1 MQDDGNVI
9 NPLQWTRE
17 LPGEAVQ
24 RPQNGGTYPHSS
36 SALMQKIYFQNVLE
50 EQRLERNMRRDSHKS
65 YLRREEQAEK
75 QRKREL
81 YSQISI
87 REDALLITR
96 YNGAGDILS
105 ERKVLRCKILDAEWF
120 RYQGSMEVQWRVIL
134 KEEQGGLIVFSPLY
148 GEKVLHSTTKLKCT
162 ILGQYDCADVKDEA
176 ALWNYIYKLI
186 ISILRNKSVIE
197 IPAAPGWYQCE
208 DGYHFY
214 SATDIDVSL
223 FNQFMLGFR
232 VNRFD
237 GLDAGDTVSEVIN
250 DLGRITDQRTAGIL
264 FIGRFNAF
272 LGRLTG
278 ETCFRTGIMIWGED
292 AEEVARHY
300 LRTMSNNVDTVNLDS
315 DRISQIR
322 DKVCTL
328 QDTPLIILV
337 QNPDNRSAQNRLKQL
352 ISWMQTALLEG
363 NKVKVPFV
371 FCFKNF
377 SASVPLKDMVVINAS
392 EIAVNRE
399 HLSLEKTQYYVMDM
413 IEKSGTYWVEEIKRQ
428 YRKNGEAAM
437 GQSMA
442 LMRTI
447 GGILL
452 KMLDNDRIGEELFEQ
467 FRELLY
473 AGMEEI
479 EVQLSKK
486 TGRMTE
492 VFRDQ
497 VKDLVEAGRIK
508 IYGRDRAPVDDEC
521 DSIYFDHEYYYF
533 TAKVLKSVCKMS
545 GIDQKSA
552 LHIKQELRFLSMIKV
567 YQATGYRQEEMNI
580 DFRICNA
587 YGQRKDLSGM
597 AVLREFWDDI
607 GGIALCERAQK

>member
-1 MQDDGNVI
+1 MQDDGDVI

-24 RPQNGGTYPHSS
+24 RPQNGGTYLHSS
-36 SALMQKIYFQNVLE
+36 SALMQKIYLQNVLE
-50 EQRLERNMRRDSHKS
+50 DQRLERNMRRDFYKS
-65 YLRREEQAEK
+65 YLRREEQVEK
-75 QRKREL
+75 QKRREK
-81 YSQISI
+81 YSKVFTKDS
-87 REDALLITR
+87 AFWITR

-120 RYQGSMEVQWRVIL
+120 RYQGSTEVQWRVIL
-134 KEEQGGLIVFSPLY
+134 KEEYGGLIVFSPLY
-148 GEKVLHSTTKLKCT
+148 GEEDLHSTTKLKRT
-162 ILGQYDCADVKDEA
+162 TLGSYDCADVKEEA

-223 FNQFMLGFR
+223 FNQFMRGFR
-232 VNRFD
+232 VNKFD

-250 DLGRITDQRTAGIL
+250 DLGRITDQRTAGML

-278 ETCFRTGIMIWGED
+278 ESCFRTGMVIWGEN

-300 LRTMSNNVDTVNLDS
+300 LRTMSNEVDTVNLDS
-315 DRISQIR
+315 DRINQIR

-328 QDTPLIILV
+328 QDTSLIILA

-352 ISWMQTALLEG
+352 ISWMQTALVEG
-363 NKVKVPFV
+363 EKVKVPFV

-399 HLSLEKTQYYVMDM
+399 HLSLEKVQYYVMDM

-428 YRKNGEAAM
+428 YRKNREAAM

-442 LMRTI
+442 LMRTV

-452 KMLDNDRIGEELFEQ
+452 KMLDIDRIGEELFEQ

-492 VFRDQ
+492 IFRDQ

-533 TAKVLKSVCKMS
+533 TAEVLKNVCKLS

-607 GGIALCERAQK
+607 GGIALCERG

>member
-1 MQDDGNVI
+1 MQDDGKVI
-9 NPLQWTRE
+9 DPLQWTRE
-17 LPGEAVQ
+17 LSGEAVQ

-36 SALMQKIYFQNVLE
+36 SALMQKIYLQNVLE

-65 YLRREEQAEK
+65 YLRREEQAER
-75 QRKREL
+75 QRRSEQ
-81 YSQISI
+81 YSQVSI
-87 REDALLITR
+87 REDTLLITR

-120 RYQGSMEVQWRVIL
+120 RYQGSTEVLWRVIL

-148 GEKVLHSTTKLKCT
+148 GEEDLHSITKLKRT
-162 ILGQYDCADVKDEA
+162 ILGQYDCANVKDEA
-176 ALWNYIYKLI
+176 ALWNYMYKWI
-186 ISILRNKSVIE
+186 VSILRNKSVIE

-208 DGYHFY
+208 DRYHFY
-214 SATDIDVSL
+214 SATDTDVSL

-232 VNRFD
+232 VNRFE

-250 DLGRITDQRTAGIL
+250 DLGRITDQRTAGML

-278 ETCFRTGIMIWGED
+278 EPCFRTGMVIWGEN

-300 LRTMSNNVDTVNLDS
+300 LRTMSNEADTVNLDS

-328 QDTPLIILV
+328 QDTPLIILA
-337 QNPDNRSAQNRLKQL
+337 QNPDNRSVQNRLKQL
-352 ISWMQTALLEG
+352 ISWMQAALVEG
-363 NKVKVPFV
+363 EKVKVPFV

-399 HLSLEKTQYYVMDM
+399 HLSLEKAQYYVMDM
-413 IEKSGTYWVEEIKRQ
+413 IEKSGTYWVEEIRWQ
-428 YRKNGEAAM
+428 YKKHREAAM

-447 GGILL
+447 VGGILL
-452 KMLDNDRIGEELFEQ
+452 KMLDNDRIGEELFER

-497 VKDLVEAGRIK
+497 VKDLVEVGLIK
-508 IYGRDRAPVDDEC
+508 IYGRDRAPVNDEC

-533 TAKVLKSVCKMS
+533 TAEVLKNVCKLS
-545 GIDQKSA
+545 GIDQKST

-607 GGIALCERAQK
+607 GGIALCERG